1 MPSLALCASLA
12 AVSPVRCSKLA
23 RCHPP
28 QLVAMPS
35 SPDAPRL
42 LPLPTTGGA
51 QPVPQVHHPQPRLLL
66 PAPLAT
72 CFLPSTRCA
81 QVVSSQFTKSVI
93 RSRAALT
100 YAEAQSR
107 IDDERLTDDLSVSF
121 HGFYGRA
128 GAVGVGAGGWAWEGA
143 EAGMWRVSGGRCGD
157 VWDLRRC

>member
-1 MPSLALCASLA
+1 MSALPSAVCISRRRVASTVQQAGPLPLRA
-12 AVSPVRCSKLA
+12 A
-23 RCHPP
+23 RCH
-28 QLVAMPS
+28 APS
-35 SPDAPRL
+35 PWRPWLAL
-42 LPLPTTGGA
+42 LPPPTTGGA
-51 QPVPQVHHPQPRLLL
+51 QPAPQVHHPQPRLLL

-121 HGFYGRA
+121 HGFYGLA
-128 GAVGVGAGGWAWEGA
+128 GAVGVGAGGGAWEGA
-143 EAGMWRVSGGRCGD
+143 EGGMWRVTGGRCGA
-157 VWDLRRC
+157 CGTC